1 MFHRGKVISQ
11 IFKHP
16 NFIQKSLDKLSEYCK
31 KWQLSVT
38 VKKTKAIIFQQRN
51 IPYNKSDFYLNG
63 YKLEKLLKYKYLG
76 NLIEASGKFHST
88 HIELSKRVVRLCFP
102 CLNT

>member
-16 NFIQKSLDKLSEYCK
+16 NFIQKSLDKLNEYCK
-31 KWQLSVT
+31 KWQLPVN

-51 IPYNKSDFYLNG
+51 IPYNKSDF
-63 YKLEKLLKYKYLG
+63 
-76 NLIEASGKFHST
+76 
-88 HIELSKRVVRLCFP
+88 
-102 CLNT
+102 

>member
-16 NFIQKSLDKLSEYCK
+16 NLIQKSLDKLNEYCK
-31 KWQLSVT
+31 KWQLPVN

-51 IPYNKSDFYLNG
+51 IPYNKSDF
-63 YKLEKLLKYKYLG
+63 
-76 NLIEASGKFHST
+76 
-88 HIELSKRVVRLCFP
+88 
-102 CLNT
+102 